1 VSPAACITS
10 AKITAL
16 KGAISLG
23 FNTIVQPAAMAGAT
37 LVTI

>member
-1 VSPAACITS
+1 MHHLGKAHG
-10 AKITAL
+10 L